1 MKTEEFKVK
10 LQELG
15 CTTLNYDTHYINGEF
30 ISKGLIIV
38 NKETGD
44 LVATVHL
51 INQYEVH
58 TYSSPY
64 MTDELFDLLTTY
76 SKTPT
81 EER

>member
-1 MKTEEFKVK
+1 MKTEEFKIK

-15 CTTLNYDTHYINGEF
+15 FDTLNYDTHYINGEF

-38 NKETGD
+38 NKETGN

-51 INQYEVH
+51 INQYDVH
-58 TYSSPY
+58 PYPSPY
-64 MTDELFDLLTTY
+64 MTEELFDLLTTY